1 MAKNELSPSK
11 KGRVTKLS
19 QKSVNEL
26 INIILRKDDVERKQ
40 TSRINELQNSIA
52 SSIKKYCALDENYQK
67 ALGTIESTKKS
78 YTCLLDKYDNLVNSY
93 DKLEEDNILLR
104 KICIGSGLF
113 NFILIL
119 VLLVMII
126 I

>member
-1 MAKNELSPSK
+1 MAKNEMSPSK

-19 QKSVNEL
+19 NKSVNEL
-26 INIILRKDDVERKQ
+26 VNIILRKDDVERKQ

-52 SSIKKYCALDENYQK
+52 SSIKKYCALDETYQK
-67 ALGTIESTKKS
+67 ALSTIESTKKN
-78 YTCLLDKYDNLVNSY
+78 YTCLLDKYDNLVDRY
-93 DKLEEDNILLR
+93 DEFEEDNTILR
-104 KICIGSGLF
+104 KICIGSSLF
-113 NFILIL
+113 NVILIL

>member
-1 MAKNELSPSK
+1 MAKNEMSPSK

-19 QKSVNEL
+19 QKNVSEL

-52 SSIKKYCALDENYQK
+52 SSIKKYCALDEIYQK
-67 ALGTIESTKKS
+67 ALCTMEAAKKN
-78 YTCLLDKYDNLVNSY
+78 YTCFLDKYDKLVDNY
-93 DKLEEDNILLR
+93 DKLEEDNTILR
-104 KICIGSGLF
+104 KICLGSGLF
-113 NFILIL
+113 NVILIL

>member
-26 INIILRKDDVERKQ
+26 VNIILRKDDVERKQ
-40 TSRINELQNSIA
+40 TNRINELQNSIA
-52 SSIKKYCALDENYQK
+52 SSIKKYCTLDENYQK
-67 ALGTIESTKKS
+67 ALSTIESAKKTYVS
-78 YTCLLDKYDNLVNSY
+78 LLDKYNKLVNNY
-93 DKLEEDNILLR
+93 DKLEEDNTILR
-104 KICIGSGLF
+104 KICLGSGLF
-113 NFILIL
+113 NVILIL